1 MKSIKKI
8 GFIIVSL
15 LIAIACFTYYIN
27 NAGKRDLLKEET
39 KYTVTARQLM
49 KEFSK
54 NEESATRKYLNQ
66 AVELNGTITNASKG
80 ELILDAHTICT
91 LQDVEK
97 LLEKGKRIN
106 VKGRVVGFDN
116 LLGEIKIDNC
126 FIINEL

>member
-1 MKSIKKI
+1 MKGIKKI
-8 GFIIVSL
+8 GILLVLL
-15 LIAIACFTYYIN
+15 LIAVSGFTYYIN

-39 KYTVTARQLM
+39 KYTVTARQLLN
-49 KEFSK
+49 EFSQ
-54 NEESATRKYLNQ
+54 NEETATRKYLNQ
-66 AVELNGTITNASKG
+66 AIALSGTITDASKG

-97 LLEKGKRIN
+97 LLEKGKKIS